1 MSLVT
6 PDYTKRKDI
15 LVDSLLQK
23 DSLQELV
30 HKATQLFDAPIIL
43 TTSYYRVLVLDDA
56 GYEVRDAVW
65 EAADTTG
72 YCSSEAVFAFE
83 SEGITHDVL
92 TKQSAYILREGIGK
106 LIPRI
111 LQKVIVHGKPAA
123 FIGIF
128 QMNRPFDECDLK
140 TTDLLCDILAILLAN
155 DPDIL
160 LPGMTMHEGILHDLL
175 DGNISSATVLNDRLR
190 AANWTPKTFFQCA
203 LITPSHL
210 AEGID
215 NADYLS
221 FRILSSIPDAHVLH
235 IDEGLLVLLNYKESS
250 APEDIG
256 KDLRILAE
264 QYNLFVNVSN
274 PFRNLYHLKIFYDS
288 CKTIRNI
295 ARKKKRG
302 SRVTYFDDVIFSALT
317 GTLTPEEKLT
327 FPQTAYKTLYAY
339 DSVHNTDLCTTL
351 NTYIEHG
358 CAITEASQALFIHRN
373 TMAKRLDR
381 IREISGIN
389 LQSGKQLIHFYLT
402 GRILQNSD

>member
-6 PDYTKRKDI
+6 PDYAKRKEV

-23 DSLQELV
+23 DSLAELV
-30 HKATQLFDAPIIL
+30 HKAAVLFDAPIIL
-43 TTSYYRVLVLDDA
+43 TTSYYRVLVLDNA
-56 GYEVRDAVW
+56 GYDVKDSVW
-65 EAADTTG
+65 EAAETTG
-72 YCSSEAVFAFE
+72 YCSSEAVYAFE

-92 TKQSAYILREGIGK
+92 TKRSAYILREGIGK

-111 LQKVIVHGKPAA
+111 LQKVIVRGKPAA
-123 FIGIF
+123 FIGVF
-128 QMNRPFDECDLK
+128 QMNRPFDECDLN
-140 TTDLLCDILAILLAN
+140 TTDLLCDILAIFLEN

-160 LPGMTMHEGILHDLL
+160 RPGMTMHEGILHDLINE
-175 DGNISSATVLNDRLR
+175 NITSATVLNDRLR
-190 AANWTPKTFFQCA
+190 AASWTPKKFFQCA
-203 LITPSHL
+203 LITPSHRE
-210 AEGID
+210 EGID

-221 FRILSSIPDAHVLH
+221 FRILSAIENAHVLH
-235 IDEGLLVLLNYKESS
+235 AEEGLLVLLNYDDSS
-250 APEDIG
+250 VLPGYG
-256 KDLRILAE
+256 KTLRALAD
-264 QYNLFVNVSN
+264 QYNLFINVSN

-295 ARKKKRG
+295 ARKKKRE

-339 DSVHNTDLCTTL
+339 DSAHNTGLCATL

-358 CAITEASQALFIHRN
+358 CSITEASEALFIHRN

-381 IREISGIN
+381 IKEISGIDFQN
-389 LQSGKQLIHFYLT
+389 GRQLIHFYLT
-402 GRILQNSD
+402 GRILQNNE